1 MMENL
6 NETGREGSFG
16 QAARDVIV
24 NFEFGHQGD
33 ELIGANSEKT
43 GVLAISEEL

>member
-6 NETGREGSFG
+6 NKTGREGSFG

-24 NFEFGHQGD
+24 NFEFGHQGAK
-33 ELIGANSEKT
+33 LLGANVEKT
-43 GVLAISEEL
+43 GVLALSEEL